1 MAPTK
6 SSWSSTPPALPT
18 AVIISVDLAVDV
30 VEIIYFV
37 VVFFSHV
44 CVYLIDKEAM
54 LKFNSKSD
62 VNQECKCIIRL
73 LDDVE
78 VIECEIQVT

>member
-1 MAPTK
+1 
-6 SSWSSTPPALPT
+6 
-18 AVIISVDLAVDV
+18 
-30 VEIIYFV
+30 
-37 VVFFSHV
+37 
-44 CVYLIDKEAM
+44 M

-78 VIECEIQVT
+78 VIECDIQVKQDNHTNDK